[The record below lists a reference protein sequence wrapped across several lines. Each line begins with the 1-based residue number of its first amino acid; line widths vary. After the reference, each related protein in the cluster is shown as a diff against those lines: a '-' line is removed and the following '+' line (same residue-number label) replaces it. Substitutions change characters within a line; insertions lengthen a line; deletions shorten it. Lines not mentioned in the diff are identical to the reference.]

1 MKLSETKAETDKDG
15 KEKSLIS
22 RVDRYKCAV
31 TNDILR
37 NTTTLFVL
45 KPTGAYTNIH
55 SRKANTYRITPYESI
70 SEIKALKLKRAKD
83 ELGVFSRRPCL
94 YDVKGFMLNHDI
106 C

>member
-15 KEKSLIS
+15 KTKSLIS

-45 KPTGAYTNIH
+45 KPTGAYW
-55 SRKANTYRITPYESI
+55 Y
-70 SEIKALKLKRAKD
+70 
-83 ELGVFSRRPCL
+83 
-94 YDVKGFMLNHDI
+94 
-106 C
+106 